1 MNDTTTIIVLCTVP
15 NEKCAFYLSEQML
28 QLRLAGCVTNL
39 GHATSF
45 YLWEGKIK
53 KSQEVQMVIKTDSV
67 KLSSLQLFIKDYH
80 PYQIPEILVLSV
92 ARGDKKYLSWI
103 TECTQ

>member
-15 NEKCAFYLSEQML
+15 NEKWAFQLSEKML

-39 GHATSF
+39 RQATSLYF
-45 YLWEGKIK
+45 WEGKIK
-53 KSQEVQMVIKTDSV
+53 ISQEVQMVIKTDSV
-67 KLSSLQLFIKDYH
+67 KLSSLQLFIKDHH

-92 ARGDKKYLSWI
+92 AMGDKKYLSWI
-103 TECTQ
+103 TDCTQ